1 MTDTHAMSETH
12 ASGEPNT
19 RSARPHASV
28 RRGWWPGWIWGIPV
42 AAVIVVS
49 WLGIRTLLSGN
60 ETITIRFPDSHD
72 LKPKNSNVEFRG
84 TNIGTVSSVRLDDAG
99 DAVLVTVD
107 IDDSATKFLRTG
119 TRFWLRGANPSLTDP
134 SSLAAVLSGPTI
146 VMDPGPGKPS
156 KSFVGLEHEPIAAAG
171 AAPVLYEV
179 SFQGDVGSLKV
190 GDPVKLHGFT
200 VGEIRQI
207 GFSYDAQT
215 DQLSMPTTLAL
226 YPSLFHIQGVSQ
238 PGGSAALT
246 AAITQLVS
254 KGLRARLDQDPPLVG
269 SHEVSL
275 EMLPGAPTT
284 FPAVVDGMP
293 QIPAESG
300 GGLTSIVTRINKVPI
315 EAIARN
321 VLEAT
326 HRIDTLVG
334 SPHIK
339 DAIGQLDAAL
349 RQIHQMTSSAAPQVP
364 QIITRLRSTA
374 NDLDAAVKSAQQLV
388 GGSATQNGLQS
399 TVGEITDAARAV
411 RSLADYLD
419 RNPEALIKGRVDD
432 SP

>member
-1 MTDTHAMSETH
+1 MTDTHA
-12 ASGEPNT
+12 
-19 RSARPHASV
+19 SAGSTVKPERPHAKV
-28 RRGWWPGWIWGIPV
+28 HRGWWPGWIWGIPV
-42 AAVIVVS
+42 AALIVVG

-60 ETITIRFPDSHD
+60 ETITIRFDDSHD

-84 TNIGTVSSVRLDDAG
+84 TVIGTVSAVRLDDAG
-99 DAVLVTVD
+99 DAVKVTVT

-119 TRFWLRGANPSLTDP
+119 TRFWLRGANPSLSDP

-146 VMDPGPGKPS
+146 VMDPGPGKPI
-156 KSFVGLEHEPIAAAG
+156 KQFIGLEHEPVAPAG

-179 SFQGDVGSLKV
+179 SFQGDVGSLKS

-254 KGLRARLDQDPPLVG
+254 KGLRARLDQNPPLVG
-269 SHEVSL
+269 SYQVSL
-275 EMLPGAPTT
+275 EMLPGAAVALPG
-284 FPAVVDGMP
+284 VVDGMP

-315 EAIARN
+315 EQIARN
-321 VLEAT
+321 VLDAT

-334 SPHIK
+334 SPRIK
-339 DAIGQLDAAL
+339 DAISQLDAAL

-364 QIITRLRSTA
+364 QIISRLRSTA
-374 NDLDAAVKSAQQLV
+374 NDLDAAVRSAQQLV
-388 GGSATQNGLQS
+388 GGSATQNGLES
-399 TVGEITDAARAV
+399 TVGEITEAARAV

-419 RNPEALIKGRVDD
+419 RNPEALIRGRVDD

>member
-1 MTDTHAMSETH
+1 MTDTP
-12 ASGEPNT
+12 ASHEPN
-19 RSARPHASV
+19 SKPERPHAKV

-42 AAVIVVS
+42 AALIVVG

-60 ETITIRFPDSHD
+60 ENITIRFADGHD
-72 LKPKNSNVEFRG
+72 LKPKNSNVEYRG
-84 TNIGTVSSVRLDDAG
+84 AVIGTVSAVRLDDAG
-99 DAVLVTVD
+99 DGVNVSVT
-107 IDDSATKFLRTG
+107 IDDSATRFLRTG
-119 TRFWLRGANPSLTDP
+119 TRFWLRGANPSLSNL
-134 SSLAAVLSGPTI
+134 SSLAAVRTGPTI
-146 VMDPGPGKPS
+146 VMDPGAGKPS
-156 KSFVGLEHEPIAAAG
+156 KKFIGLEHEPIAPGG
-171 AAPVLYEV
+171 AAPVFYEV

-207 GFSYDAQT
+207 SFSYDAQT
-215 DQLSMPTTLAL
+215 DQLSMPTSVAL
-226 YPSLFHIQGVSQ
+226 YPALFHIKGVSQ

-246 AAITQLVS
+246 ATITQLVS
-254 KGLRARLDQDPPLVG
+254 KGLRARLDQNPPLVG
-269 SHEVSL
+269 SYQVSL

-300 GGLTSIVTRINKVPI
+300 GGLNSIVTRINKVPI

-326 HRIDTLVG
+326 HRIDTIVG

-364 QIITRLRSTA
+364 QIISRLRSTA

-388 GGSATQNGLQS
+388 GGTATQNGLES
-399 TVGEITDAARAV
+399 TVGEITDAARSV

>member
-1 MTDTHAMSETH
+1 MTDEHAREQ
-12 ASGEPNT
+12 ADNK
-19 RSARPHASV
+19 SAPRQASV

-42 AAVIVVS
+42 AALIVVG
-49 WLGIRTLLSGN
+49 WLGLKTLLSGN
-60 ETITIRFPDSHD
+60 QTITIRFADSHD
-72 LKPKNSNVEFRG
+72 LKPKNSTVEFRG
-84 TNIGTVSSVRLDDAG
+84 TNIGTVSDVKLDDAG
-99 DAVLVTVD
+99 DAVNVTVE

-119 TRFWLRGANPSLTDP
+119 TRFWLRGASPSLSDP
-134 SSLAAVLSGPTI
+134 ASLAAVLSGPTI
-146 VMDPGPGKPS
+146 VMEPGGGK
-156 KSFVGLEHEPIAAAG
+156 KTTHFNGLEQQPVAPAG
-171 AAPVLYEV
+171 AAPVFYEV
-179 SFQGDVGSLKV
+179 SFQGDVGSLKS
-190 GDPVKLHGFT
+190 GDPVKLHGFS

-215 DQLSMPTTLAL
+215 GELSMPTTIAL

-238 PGGSAALT
+238 PRSSQALT

-254 KGLRARLDQDPPLVG
+254 KGLRARLDQNPPLVG
-269 SHEVSL
+269 SYQVTL
-275 EMLPGAPTT
+275 EMLQGAPTT
-284 FPAVVDGMP
+284 LPGVVDGMP

-300 GGLTSIVTRINKVPI
+300 GGLSSIVTRINKVPI

-321 VLEAT
+321 VLDAT
-326 HRIDTLVG
+326 HQIDTIVA

-364 QIITRLRSTA
+364 QIISRLRTTA

-388 GGSATQNGLQS
+388 GGTATQNGLSS
-399 TVGEITDAARAV
+399 TVEEITDAARAV

-419 RNPEALIKGRVDD
+419 RNPEALIKGRSDD